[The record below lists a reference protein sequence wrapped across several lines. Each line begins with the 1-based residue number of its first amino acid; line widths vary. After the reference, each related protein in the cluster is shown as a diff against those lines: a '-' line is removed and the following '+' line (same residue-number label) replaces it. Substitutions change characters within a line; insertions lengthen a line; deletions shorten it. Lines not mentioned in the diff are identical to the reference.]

1 MSLLPLSRILLVS
14 TLAVLFLLGLLTAQ
28 ATAARS
34 TCSGA
39 TAAAAGQ
46 AVSQHRTAVLCLVNA
61 QRARRGLPPLRAN
74 RLLTL
79 AAQRHSRDMVARR
92 FFAHESPNGASVR
105 DRVART
111 GYLRGGWSLG
121 ENIGWMSAPTA
132 SGIVQAWMESPGHKA
147 MILHRGFKEAGVGV
161 ASGVPTGGSGATY
174 TMNFGRAG

>member
-1 MSLLPLSRILLVS
+1 MLLLPLSRTFLVS
-14 TLAVLFLLGLLTAQ
+14 TLAALFLLGLFSAQ
-28 ATAARS
+28 ASAARP
-34 TCSGA
+34 CSGA
-39 TAAAAGQ
+39 TAAAATQG
-46 AVSQHRTAVLCLVNA
+46 VSQHRSAVLCLVNA

-92 FFAHESPNGASVR
+92 FFAHESLNGATVR

-111 GYLRGGWSLG
+111 GYLRGGWALG

-132 SGIVQAWMESPGHKA
+132 SGIVRAWMESAGHRA
-147 MILHRGFKEAGVGV
+147 MILHRSFKEAGVGV
-161 ASGVPTGGSGATY
+161 ASGVPSGGSGATY